1 MTSTSLDN
9 DPGRRN
15 MFIEWVISGEDLITQ
30 VAAGVLRSSS
40 DGRVRLRL
48 RLRLRY
54 IPSMDGK

>member
-1 MTSTSLDN
+1 
-9 DPGRRN
+9 